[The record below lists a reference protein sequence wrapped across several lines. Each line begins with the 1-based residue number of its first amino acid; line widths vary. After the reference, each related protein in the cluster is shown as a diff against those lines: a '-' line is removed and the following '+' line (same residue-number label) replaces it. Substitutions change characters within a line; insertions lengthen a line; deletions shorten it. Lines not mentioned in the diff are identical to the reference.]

1 MPTEPYVVYLEPDD
15 EITSV
20 VRRVRETD
28 APRVVLVAPSRT
40 KATSSAVALRL
51 LAEIAGEDGKRIALV
66 ADPLARSLAA
76 EAGLAA
82 YASVRDATT
91 ATSDAAAAAEPV
103 RRATINV
110 VRGDDRP
117 AAVAAPVESHPLL
130 RSPALDETQ
139 QVHVVPVSR
148 RPEIAPGRPARR
160 RRRRFAALI
169 VAVLALLIAAG
180 VGAAVLPAAT
190 IQITP
195 LGQAVGPVSYELA
208 FDSPTIARGTLTA
221 SQAGRAT
228 GTYQVSTPAT
238 GTVVFYNFNFAPVGV
253 PSGTQVAA
261 GSAVFVTVERVVVG
275 PGAIAPGG
283 QIAAGEAQVGVKAT
297 ASGPSGNV
305 APGSINQVLDPST
318 DAALRAYP
326 NNVQPVVVENRAATS
341 GGAQRSG
348 TSIQQSDVDQA
359 VAALQKQLAD
369 ALATRL
375 PPAAESA
382 AAAAPGTEK
391 AAIQVPSG
399 LVGKHDQ
406 ATFQLSGSM
415 TYDRATVAMTDV
427 IAAAGARLTNDPGSV
442 PSGRALVAGSLDVQK
457 GDPRRDGDRLI
468 VPISVKARSSARID
482 ADRVRDQVLGKS
494 LKEAVA
500 ALDGLGEVRVLLW
513 PGWVTEVPRLP
524 FRVSVEVGPAR

>member
-1 MPTEPYVVYLEPDD
+1 MSTEPYVVYLEPDD

-82 YASVRDATT
+82 YASIRDATT
-91 ATSDAAAAAEPV
+91 ATNDAATAAEPV
-103 RRATINV
+103 RHATINV

-130 RSPALDETQ
+130 RSPALEETQ
-139 QVHVVPVSR
+139 QVHVVPVPR
-148 RPEIAPGRPARR
+148 RPETAPSRAKPRR
-160 RRRRFAALI
+160 RRRVAALI

-195 LGQAVGPVSYELA
+195 LSQAVGPVSYELA

-238 GTVVFYNFNFAPVGV
+238 GTAVFYNFNFAPVGV

-261 GSAVFVTVERVVVG
+261 GSVVFVTVERVVVG

-305 APGSINQVLDPST
+305 APGSINQVLDPSI

-326 NNVQPVVVENRAATS
+326 NNDRPVVDNPTATS

-375 PPAAESA
+375 APAAESA

-415 TYDRATVAMTDV
+415 TYDRATIAMTDV
-427 IAAAGARLTNDPGSV
+427 IAAAGGRLASDPGSV

-468 VPISVKARSSARID
+468 VPVSVRARSSVRID

-513 PGWVTEVPRLP
+513 PGWVTDVPRLP